1 MYISSKNECIIEE
14 TLMKLNAYLFLMKD
28 NKLLEKH
35 NKVWEKVKS
44 SLKKEFD
51 SEPVCNGKYLNVKIK
66 SYKQKINTNIVNNKM
81 PKEGSQSVIL
91 IDYVF
96 KTGKKCYPQVF

>member
-1 MYISSKNECIIEE
+1 
-14 TLMKLNAYLFLMKD
+14 MKD
-28 NKLLEKH
+28 NKLLEKY

-66 SYKQKINTNIVNNKM
+66 SYKQKINTNIFNNKI

-91 IDYVF
+91 IDPVF
-96 KTGKKCYPQVF
+96 KTGKKCYPQVFLNNINMLLKKKRFISILLTT